1 MADISAVCLAT
12 ANPGQAGTKKRPPV
26 SRTKKHDEVG
36 NTGLPSK
43 GVSLLPMINSEEA
56 VFFSVRPIVL
66 SLAFST
72 MFNSTTFSSSRR
84 RLQRANPSGAGEPVR
99 AINLAS
105 AAPSKIRGRAEFG
118 LYLRF
123 SVASNPSSTSCC
135 RVRETVLMLVSSAAE
150 IALSLQPSP
159 PSDTSAFSRM
169 RAFVSSCAELLPARI
184 NASSRSRSSM
194 VNFTTYFLPA
204 ISFPATNHLHRCI
217 AATEI
222 QRNTS
227 DSRTRATSRP
237 SHTVVGELL
246 KGEKFS
252 LQANRKTREGDSHP
266 DRDAQFAHI
275 NASVSRA
282 LAEQQPVISVDTKK
296 KELVGD
302 FKNGGREWRPQG
314 DPEAVRVHDFLIK
327 GLGRAVPYGIY
338 DLAANAGWVSVGIDH
353 DTAEFA
359 VQTIRSWWH
368 TVGCKRY
375 PNARHLTITAD
386 GGGSNGS
393 RVRLWKR
400 ELQRLANELGIDIHV
415 HHLPPGT
422 S

>member
-150 IALSLQPSP
+150 IALSLHPSP

-169 RAFVSSCAELLPARI
+169 RALVSSCAELLPARI

-222 QRNTS
+222 QRNTP
-227 DSRTRATSRP
+227 DSRTRATS
-237 SHTVVGELL
+237 L
-246 KGEKFS
+246 
-252 LQANRKTREGDSHP
+252 LQAPRG
-266 DRDAQFAHI
+266 AG
-275 NASVSRA
+275 
-282 LAEQQPVISVDTKK
+282 L
-296 KELVGD
+296 
-302 FKNGGREWRPQG
+302 
-314 DPEAVRVHDFLIK
+314 RVYTS
-327 GLGRAVPYGIY
+327 G
-338 DLAANAGWVSVGIDH
+338 
-353 DTAEFA
+353 
-359 VQTIRSWWH
+359 Q
-368 TVGCKRY
+368 KRGV
-375 PNARHLTITAD
+375 TDQI
-386 GGGSNGS
+386 
-393 RVRLWKR
+393 KR
-400 ELQRLANELGIDIHV
+400 ELRRRAAVDPVIGHLKADHRRTETTWPAAPAMPPTSFWPPPATTSADCSRGWRLCCALLTLAHFCKDRQVSHAA
-415 HHLPPGT
+415 
-422 S
+422 